1 MPKRLK
7 KAAITVAPDPLDFG
21 SQLSAYMSKL
31 GSKGGKVSG
40 AKRMEMPEKLR
51 KAIARK
57 GGLARAAN
65 RRPKAKG

>member
-1 MPKRLK
+1 
-7 KAAITVAPDPLDFG
+7 
-21 SQLSAYMSKL
+21 MSKL